1 MCRVH
6 EGPVQALREYLYV
19 VRNKKKRIAE
29 VDDYGIDKWSPN
41 YNPFVPRTTVFHG
54 YGKDFVPE
62 NSFQLMYQGLMKEW
76 IYGEEYLY
84 GNQDIFHTLINS
96 CGCVT
101 PENGY
106 LNLEKVQATQHK

>member
-1 MCRVH
+1 VILDSRKTATILILVPK
-6 EGPVQALREYLYV
+6 EPSTVLGVLYYSTS
-19 VRNKKKRIAE
+19 RSTGELIRRRIS
-29 VDDYGIDKWSPN
+29 WSTSLQ
-41 YNPFVPRTTVFHG
+41 FV
-54 YGKDFVPE
+54 
-62 NSFQLMYQGLMKEW
+62 YQGLMKEW
-76 IYGEEYLY
+76 IYDEEYLY